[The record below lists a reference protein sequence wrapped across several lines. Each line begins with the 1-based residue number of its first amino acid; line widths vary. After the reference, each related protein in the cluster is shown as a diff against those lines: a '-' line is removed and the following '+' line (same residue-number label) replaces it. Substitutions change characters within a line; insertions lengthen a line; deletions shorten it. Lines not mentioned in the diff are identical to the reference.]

1 MAILIVTFLGASIC
15 SVFDMVLHRYLI
27 GIHNT
32 IISQRALNIFLLCS
46 WILPF
51 CLIVLVDLVFG
62 DRDTIIA
69 LSSDK
74 MYCLHN
80 LYSDRLDGIIGTI
93 LIFLFIFCTSVFQIF
108 AYYRIVNKYLLVK
121 AGKKSKSKAKK
132 KASLSNLANI
142 DTHSNEFRLIKKALA
157 ISGLFAIVWSVFV
170 IKIIYEF
177 WTKEPISFYYDIAW
191 DIVGC
196 CTPIINAC
204 ILYFYD
210 AKVKQ
215 NVNEIFFVSFA
226 IYLYKKCI
234 GIVTQRT
241 PDAVSQRTRHQ
252 ATADLVRIDANLE
265 AIALS
270 PMPAPSV
277 VFSLTQP
284 QADQPTLPTVKS

>member
-1 MAILIVTFLGASIC
+1 
-15 SVFDMVLHRYLI
+15 MVLHRYLI
-27 GIHNT
+27 GIHNI
-32 IISQRALNIFLLCS
+32 IISQRALNILLLCS
-46 WILPF
+46 CILPF

-62 DRDTIIA
+62 DKETIIA

-108 AYYRIVNKYLLVK
+108 AYYRIVKKYLLVK
-121 AGKKSKSKAKK
+121 AAKKTKSKAKK

-142 DTHSNEFRLIKKALA
+142 DTHSNEFRLIKKAVA

-196 CTPIINAC
+196 CTPIINAY

-226 IYLYKKCI
+226 IYLYKECI
-234 GIVTQRT
+234 SQRSRQEI
-241 PDAVSQRTRHQ
+241 SQRTRNQ
-252 ATADLVRIDANLE
+252 ATIARVIVDANVE
-265 AIALS
+265 EVVLS
-270 PMPAPSV
+270 PMPVPTA
-277 VFSLTQP
+277 VFSLNQP
-284 QADQPTLPTVKS
+284 QTDQPTLGTVKA